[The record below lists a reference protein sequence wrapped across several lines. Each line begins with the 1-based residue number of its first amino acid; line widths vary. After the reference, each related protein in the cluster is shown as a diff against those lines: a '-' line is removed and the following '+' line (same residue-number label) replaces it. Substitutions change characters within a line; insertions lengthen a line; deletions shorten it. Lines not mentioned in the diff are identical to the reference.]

1 MASRAATVS
10 MPTSATGISPSS
22 LAVARACAPGP
33 GAARRTRARGARA
46 SRLAGFT
53 LLEILVVVLI
63 IGIVTAGMLLSMSF
77 AGKDTELETES
88 KRLLSL
94 MNYAREQSE
103 LQTRDYGIF
112 SQHGYEFV
120 VYDVRRGLWR
130 QAAED
135 DALRERTL
143 PSGLD
148 FKLVV
153 DARPIVLSDSL
164 DAADAQL
171 ASVTAAPSGSPSR
184 TRPSARA
191 AADANSASAGSS
203 SDSTSDSNSDSGPDS
218 ASDSGPDSAA
228 KSIAP
233 QVMIFS
239 GGDLSSFKITLERAA
254 AGRSI
259 TLDENQDGDIVE
271 KPMVERGT

>member
-1 MASRAATVS
+1 MEREGSQS
-10 MPTSATGISPSS
+10 
-22 LAVARACAPGP
+22 
-33 GAARRTRARGARA
+33 
-46 SRLAGFT
+46 GFT

-63 IGIVTAGMLLSMSF
+63 IGVVTAGMLLSMSF

-94 MNYAREQSE
+94 MDYAREQSE
-103 LQTRDYGIF
+103 LQTRDYGILF
-112 SQHGYEFV
+112 SQSGYEFV

-130 QAAED
+130 PVVED

-153 DARPIVLSDSL
+153 DARSIVLRDDL
-164 DAADAQL
+164 EAVDAQL
-171 ASVTAAPSGSPSR
+171 A
-184 TRPSARA
+184 A
-191 AADANSASAGSS
+191 AANSKSDSQSTPDSRAPRAPAASGAASASNSDAG
-203 SDSTSDSNSDSGPDS
+203 SDSNSDSGSNTDAGS
-218 ASDSGPDSAA
+218 DSDSGAA
-228 KSIAP
+228 AIAP

-239 GGDLSSFKITLERAA
+239 SGELSSFKITLQRPA

-259 TLDENQDGDIVE
+259 TLDESRDGDIVE
-271 KPMVERGT
+271 KPMVESGT